1 MRWRRCSNACSATTR
16 WCECAPATR
25 SRRSLA
31 SGRSYSR
38 PSRAACSATSST
50 STSHRFNGT
59 WHILTEIELTPQQRP
74 RAIAILKR
82 NLDRY
87 EDWIVLNLTLH
98 ALAQFARDDPE
109 LHRELI
115 PILRRH
121 QADTRKSVTKR
132 ATKLLA
138 QLQQAP

>member
-1 MRWRRCSNACSATTR
+1 
-16 WCECAPATR
+16 
-25 SRRSLA
+25 
-31 SGRSYSR
+31 
-38 PSRAACSATSST
+38 
-50 STSHRFNGT
+50 
-59 WHILTEIELTPQQRP
+59 
-74 RAIAILKR
+74 
-82 NLDRY
+82 
-87 EDWIVLNLTLH
+87 VLNLTLH